1 MLRGTPKYLV
11 QFLSH
16 HRTIL
21 WVRLLPVRAVRG
33 KSRDGLLHRL
43 SEQVVLWRIVWLLI
57 WRIVL

>member
-43 SEQVVLWRIVWLLI
+43 SEQVVLWRIMWLLI
-57 WRIVL
+57 WRIIL